1 MAFRYSWLAGTVAL
15 LFVLYQ
21 LNGLLKS
28 TVDGTPWQLV
38 VIAALV
44 LGVAITWTALAY
56 RLPTWLAVII
66 NALAA
71 VIAIARVSAPE
82 TTWALLP
89 TSETL
94 DLLGTQLSQALD
106 IIRNGIEPVIPV
118 AGLVVMLLV
127 LFWTI
132 GFLFAWGLSKGHPYV
147 ALLPPLII
155 ALQFATMD
163 RQRTTAVRA
172 ALFVSIVAGCLLAVA
187 LDQRKHGTGRMVA
200 LGEFESRKSRISRSS
215 TGLLAS
221 TVISS
226 IAVVSLFSSAV
237 PADGVLD
244 WRSPT
249 GLTGDF
255 QGSIA
260 YNPFISI
267 KQSVISFSDAPVFA
281 ARITGDVPADQIYF
295 SLLTMETYRGGQFFA
310 ASPEVAQLEEEEWQ
324 AQGHRFAGPVD
335 SVRADIEIKRLLTE
349 WLPAPAVVTDF
360 GADRKIEGAV
370 RVRIDDGALRF
381 EGGRTYDGM
390 FYQVRADIPRPDI
403 AVLATDSDG
412 TLSPAFAEAAKANE
426 RVPTPAIAEIRE
438 APPNIETYLSLPD
451 DLDTGVGALAREQT
465 RNLSTP
471 FEKAIALES
480 WFRSPAFRYS
490 TNIVPGHGA
499 TDLAAWLLELGS
511 PNYRTGYCENFAT
524 SMAVMARTIGIP
536 SRVVLGFTPGTPQ
549 GDGTIVVLDRN
560 AHAWVE
566 LWMPTQGWVRFDPTP
581 RGDEVNPTTFERV
594 ETLLGFP
601 FTDYLDVPDPEAP
614 DISVAPRGPQPFPP
628 DDGFAPVGGGS
639 TPERGFE
646 IPGWILRTLL
656 WMSLG
661 LLFLGGIPVVKWWRR
676 KRRIR
681 RLRTGDIQAAWDEIV
696 ARLDDLGTPPSPAD
710 TPVEVASKVDAV
722 MTPLAVVYSRSLYGS
737 GAIVPDELV
746 TVARTS
752 MVQTVQRLATR
763 HSRFERLLASYRIGS
778 LLPRWWRR
786 RFSRSRF
793 NR

>member
-1 MAFRYSWLAGTVAL
+1 MAFRYSWLAGSAAL

-38 VIAALV
+38 VVAALV

-56 RLPTWLAVII
+56 RLPTWLTVLI

-94 DLLGTQLSQALD
+94 SVLQTQLSQALD
-106 IIRNGIEPVIPV
+106 IVRNGIEPVIPV

-127 LFWTI
+127 LFWVV

-163 RQRTTAVRA
+163 RQRTTALRA
-172 ALFVSIVAGCLLAVA
+172 AIFISIVAGCLLAVA
-187 LDQRKHGTGRMVA
+187 LDQRHHGTGRMVA
-200 LGEFESRKSRISRSS
+200 LGQFEVRKSRISKSS

-221 TVISS
+221 IVIAAM
-226 IAVVSLFSSAV
+226 AVVSLFSSAV

-255 QGSIA
+255 YGSVS

-267 KQSVISFSDAPVFA
+267 KQTLISPSDTPVFVS
-281 ARITGDVPADQIYF
+281 RIEGDVPADQVYF
-295 SLLTMETYRGGQFFA
+295 SLLTMESYKGGQFS
-310 ASPEVAQLEEEEWQ
+310 ASKPEVVQLEEDQWQ
-324 AQGHRFAGPVD
+324 LEGHQFAGPAD
-335 SVRADIEIKRLLTE
+335 EIRADIEIKRLRME
-349 WLPAPAVVTDF
+349 WLPAPAVATDF
-360 GADRKIEGAV
+360 GADTKIESSV
-370 RVRIDDGALRF
+370 RVRTDDGALRF
-381 EGGRTYDGM
+381 DGGRTYDGM
-390 FYQVRADIPRPDI
+390 LYQVRAEIPRPDV
-403 AVLATDSDG
+403 AVLATDADG
-412 TLSPAFAEAAKANE
+412 NLSPAFVEAAKANE
-426 RVPTPAIAEIRE
+426 QVPAATPAPLRE
-438 APPNIETYLSLPD
+438 EPPNVETFLSLPD
-451 DLDTGVGALAREQT
+451 DLDTGIRALAREQT
-465 RNLSTP
+465 RNLGTS

-499 TDLAAWLLELGS
+499 TDLAAWLLDPDS
-511 PNYRTGYCENFAT
+511 PNYRIGYCENFAT

-581 RGDEVNPTTFERV
+581 RGDGVNPTTFQQV
-594 ETLLGFP
+594 ETALGFR
-601 FTDYLDVPDPEAP
+601 FTDYLDVPDPETP
-614 DISVAPRGPQPFPP
+614 PISVAPRSGLTLPP
-628 DDGFAPVGGGS
+628 EPGFAPFGGGGS
-639 TPERGFE
+639 ADSGWE
-646 IPGWILRTLL
+646 IPGWIPRTLSWL
-656 WMSLG
+656 GIG
-661 LLFLGGIPVVKWWRR
+661 LLLLGGIPIVKWWRR
-676 KRRIR
+676 RRRLR

-710 TPVEVASKVDAV
+710 TPLEVASKVDAV
-722 MTPLAVVYSRSLYGS
+722 MSPLAVVYTRSVYGD
-737 GAIVPDELV
+737 GAMVPEDLV
-746 TVARTS
+746 SAATTS
-752 MVQTVQRLATR
+752 LTQTEQRLATR
-763 HSRFERLLASYRIGS
+763 HSRFERLLASYRVGS
-778 LLPRWWRR
+778 LLPRWWQQRPKR
-786 RFSRSRF
+786 
-793 NR
+793 